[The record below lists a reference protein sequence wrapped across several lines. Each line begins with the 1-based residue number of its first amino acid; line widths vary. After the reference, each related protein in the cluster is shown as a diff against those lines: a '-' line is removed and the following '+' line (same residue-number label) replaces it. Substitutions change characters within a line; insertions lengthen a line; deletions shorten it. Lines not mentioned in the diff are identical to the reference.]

1 MHAKHGWCK
10 LALLTAVIVH
20 TGPHIAVHTEPLL
33 LHHSLVKRI
42 AGSTVG
48 TPHYPLQV
56 PLLPALLH
64 LLPGRHIVEHRF
76 VLFPRGIP
84 ERSVAGHI
92 ALLHRVVRNH
102 SLRSLLRS
110 P

>member
-1 MHAKHGWCK
+1 M
-10 LALLTAVIVH
+10 IVH
-20 TGPHIAVHTEPLL
+20 TGLRIAVHIEPLL

-64 LLPGRHIVEHRF
+64 LLLARHIVEHRF
-76 VLFPRGIP
+76 VLFPQGIP
-84 ERSVAGHI
+84 GRSVAGHI
-92 ALLHRVVRNH
+92 AQLLQVERIH
-102 SLRSLLRS
+102 SLQSLLRS